1 MLNEKKLTL
10 CTQKIK
16 PLTTYC
22 HFLLSAIFIC
32 SSNGCSESFT
42 RFLVYLRFVFFST
55 FLFAAVALAVAL
67 AAAFATALA
76 AVTGYSYVS
85 GYCVDG
91 SVYSNFYLSLRDVV
105 GLLSCSFI
113 NFCYTCNK

>member
-1 MLNEKKLTL
+1 MKKKLTL

-16 PLTTYC
+16 SPTNY

-32 SSNGCSESFT
+32 SSNGYSESFT

-55 FLFAAVALAVAL
+55 FLFAVALAAVSAIALAVAL
-67 AAAFATALA
+67 AAVIGSFYISDCGA
-76 AVTGYSYVS
+76 
-85 GYCVDG
+85 DD
-91 SVYSNFYLSLRDVV
+91 SVYFSLRDVD